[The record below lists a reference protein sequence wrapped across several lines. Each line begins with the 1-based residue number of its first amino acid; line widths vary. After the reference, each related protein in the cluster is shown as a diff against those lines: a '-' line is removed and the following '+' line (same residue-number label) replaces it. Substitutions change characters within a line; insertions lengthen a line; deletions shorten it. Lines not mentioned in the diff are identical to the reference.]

1 MTRLRFLTSGESHGK
16 CLISVLDGLPAGL
29 TINEERV
36 NQELARR
43 QMGHGRGGRMKIETD
58 RAQIH
63 AGLRNGITIGGPLGI
78 LIENKDFKINELPA
92 VTRPR
97 PGHADLTGAIKFGR
111 EDIRDVLERA
121 SARETASR
129 VAIGAICKIF
139 LAEFGIELVSH
150 VVEIADVCAKT
161 QNLSF
166 DEIVKKE
173 AASPVRCADSQASEK
188 MVQKIDEAQKAK
200 DTVGG
205 VYEVRVKN
213 LPIGLGSYT
222 QWDRKLDGR
231 LAQAILS
238 IQAHKAV
245 ELGDGTQ
252 GARQFGS
259 KVHDEIFYDKGKPQK
274 GSGSRFFR
282 KTNRAGGIE
291 GGMSNGEELV
301 LRAFMKPISTLMKP
315 LSSVDI
321 KTKET
326 FLATVERSDTCAVPA
341 AGIVGE
347 AAVAFVLADAF
358 LEKFGGDSLAEIKRV
373 HQAYLKQVSEF

>member
-1 MTRLRFLTSGESHGK
+1 MLKFLTSGESHGK
-16 CLISVLDGLPAGL
+16 CLISVLDGVPAGL
-29 TINEERV
+29 DIKEERV

-43 QMGHGRGGRMKIETD
+43 QMGHGRGGRMKIESD
-58 RAQIH
+58 RVQIH
-63 AGLRNGITIGGPLGI
+63 AGLRNNVTIGGPLG
-78 LIENKDFKINELPA
+78 LMIENKDFKINELPV

-111 EDIRDVLERA
+111 SDIRDVLERA

-129 VAIGAICKIF
+129 VAVGAICKIF
-139 LAEFGIELVSH
+139 LEEFGIDIVSH
-150 VVEIADVCAKT
+150 VVGIADVNT
-161 QNLSF
+161 DTDGISF
-166 DEIVKKE
+166 DEIIE
-173 AASPVRCADSQASEK
+173 RQAESPVRCADPKASQK
-188 MVQKIDEAQKAK
+188 MVQRIDEAQAAK

-205 VYEVRVKN
+205 VYEVRVRN

-245 ELGDGTQ
+245 EMGDGTR
-252 GARQFGS
+252 GVRQRGS
-259 KVHDEIFYDKGKPQK
+259 EVHDEIFYDKSRPSK

-291 GGMSNGEELV
+291 GGMTNGEELIV
-301 LRAFMKPISTLMKP
+301 RAFMKPISTLMRP
-315 LSSVDI
+315 LASVDI
-321 KTKET
+321 KTKEP

-358 LEKFGGDSLAEIKRV
+358 LEKFGGDSIGEIKRV